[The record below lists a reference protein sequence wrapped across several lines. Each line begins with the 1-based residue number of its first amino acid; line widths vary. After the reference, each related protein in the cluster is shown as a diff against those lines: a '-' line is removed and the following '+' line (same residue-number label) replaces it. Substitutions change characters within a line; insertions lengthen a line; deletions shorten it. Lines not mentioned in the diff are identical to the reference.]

1 MFKKMHEIFAI
12 SIILVMLMAVTCYAE
27 NAEVTVT
34 SDAPAA
40 SLVSENPTDTL
51 VSENSEEIKETDG
64 TTPTTSDVE
73 GTETTGETSENAE
86 DESMLGSDLFL
97 VQTTIDYKRMV
108 DGNVYIM
115 GNDVTVNSV
124 VGGDVFILGN
134 TVTIGKD
141 SLIYGNLYV
150 LANTLTIDGYVYG
163 GDLYAACSEITI
175 ADTAA
180 VNRDMRVTTNK
191 LTFNGGLGRN
201 AFIAVNELSVGE
213 TAHIY
218 GDFNYSSKEA
228 IQIPSGTV
236 QGTINYSESQLD
248 TENTNPVLDYLMSF
262 IYTLVIVLAIL
273 GVMIFVSPKFLSNLE
288 NIDVKNILPTLGF
301 GVLGLILPIPV
312 AIILLVT
319 YIGTPVAFALIAVW
333 ALLAFILSTP
343 IAIIAIAGLIANKV
357 EVLKKAHNILAILI
371 TSLVV
376 WAIGLIPFVG
386 GIVAFLVCVYGLGL
400 IIRNVLK
407 SRKATE

>member
-1 MFKKMHEIFAI
+1 
-12 SIILVMLMAVTCYAE
+12 
-27 NAEVTVT
+27 
-34 SDAPAA
+34 
-40 SLVSENPTDTL
+40 
-51 VSENSEEIKETDG
+51 
-64 TTPTTSDVE
+64 
-73 GTETTGETSENAE
+73 
-86 DESMLGSDLFL
+86 
-97 VQTTIDYKRMV
+97 MV